1 GRRALCSVTDWEVG
15 ASGSP
20 APANDH
26 QAAGNGRM
34 FMRIA
39 YLTTDEVNQ
48 QLASRLAAGQQAQ
61 LEVIWPRDEPPDG
74 RFDAV
79 IYDLDCLPPP
89 LRRQLLTDLAGG
101 GAPWPAAVHSYAL
114 DGEQIKA
121 LLGRGVIV
129 RRRLRATLFRRLSA
143 AVRTKLNGGQL
154 AQARE

>member
-1 GRRALCSVTDWEVG
+1 
-15 ASGSP
+15 
-20 APANDH
+20 
-26 QAAGNGRM
+26 M

-48 QLASRLAAGQQAQ
+48 ELALRWAAGQEAQ

-74 RFDAV
+74 CFDAV

-89 LRRQLLTDLAGG
+89 LRQQLLTDLAGG

-114 DGEQIKA
+114 EGEQIKA

-143 AVRTKLNGGQL
+143 AVRTKSNDGQL
-154 AQARE
+154 PQAREIDLQERLAPEPD

>member
-1 GRRALCSVTDWEVG
+1 
-15 ASGSP
+15 
-20 APANDH
+20 
-26 QAAGNGRM
+26 M

-48 QLASRLAAGQQAQ
+48 ELASQLAADQQAQ

-89 LRRQLLTDLAGG
+89 LRQQLLTDLASG
-101 GAPWPAAVHSYAL
+101 GAGRPAAVHSYAL
-114 DGEQIKA
+114 EDEQIKT

-129 RRRLRATLFRRLSA
+129 RPRLRAALFRRLSA
-143 AVRTKLNGGQL
+143 AVRRKWNGDQL
-154 AQARE
+154 PQARENDLQECLASDLG